1 LKARSAPPWMRLSNM
16 KRQEAPLIGAA
27 ALKKGLRFVLFPSLA
42 LLVAAPLGA
51 AFLPLFRSPGAL
63 SNLSAALGDPRFL
76 ASFGFGLGQAFASSL
91 LALLIGLP
99 GAFFLAKR
107 SFPGKRFLGALS
119 AVPFCVPPLI
129 VAIGF
134 VLYYGRQGYL
144 NRALMAMFGLE
155 APPLDFLYS
164 FKGVVL
170 AHAFYN
176 FPLVMR
182 LVGDAWANASRA
194 QEEAAELLGASR
206 LRVFLTISLPG
217 LLPAIGSAL
226 SLVFLLCFYSFVL
239 VLLFGGPGVGTP
251 EVELYRAA
259 RFDFNK
265 GLAAAFALVES
276 AVAFI
281 VLAIYARLERSI
293 AGQRGDAAARARPA
307 AFKSPAEKA
316 AALAYGLFIALFF
329 LGPLFCVALESLV
342 VKSGR
347 FGAGLLGLAN
357 YAALFSSASFGRAAL
372 NTLALGLASAALAA
386 ALGFAFSI
394 ALKNCPSAFL
404 SSVLPMAP
412 LAVSSVVLAYGWS
425 ELLGGSSVLA
435 IAAVQ
440 AVSAYPF
447 ILRSIQGSIGL
458 SDERYA
464 QAALTLGSSRLG
476 AALKIRLPLALPA
489 LLSGFAFAFAISAGD
504 ANALIVAPVRGFDTL
519 ALLLYRLAGSY
530 RFNEACAAAVI
541 LGLATALVFF
551 LKDARD
557 AVA

>member
-1 LKARSAPPWMRLSNM
+1 MQGREARLD
-16 KRQEAPLIGAA
+16 GAA
-27 ALKKGLRFVLFPSLA
+27 VLKKGLGFVLFPSLA

-51 AFLPLFRSPGAL
+51 AFLPLFRSPGAFA
-63 SNLSAALGDPRFL
+63 NLGAALGDTRFL
-76 ASFGFGLGQAFASSL
+76 SSFGFGLGQAFASSI

-99 GAFFLAKR
+99 GAFLLAR
-107 SFPGKRFLGALS
+107 RRFPGKRFLSALS

-134 VLYYGRQGYL
+134 VLYYGRQGYV
-144 NRALMAMFGLE
+144 NRVLMALFGLE

-164 FKGVVL
+164 FKGIVL

-176 FPLVMR
+176 FPLIMR
-182 LVGDAWANASRA
+182 LVGDAWASASKA

-206 LRVFLTISLPG
+206 LRVFFTISLPSIV
-217 LLPAIGSAL
+217 PAIGSAL

-276 AVAFI
+276 AVAFA
-281 VLAIYARLERSI
+281 VLALYARLERRI
-293 AGQRGDAAARARPA
+293 AGRRADAALRYTPS
-307 AFKSPAEKA
+307 AFKTGAEKA
-316 AALAYGLFIALFF
+316 AALAYGLFIAVFF
-329 LGPLFCVALESLV
+329 LGPLACVALESLV
-342 VKSGR
+342 VKSAKYGTGR
-347 FGAGLLGLAN
+347 FGLAN
-357 YAALFSSASFGRAAL
+357 YTSLFSSASFGRAAL
-372 NTLALGLASAALAA
+372 NTVLLGLASAALAA
-386 ALGFAFSI
+386 ALGFVFSI
-394 ALKNCPSAFL
+394 ALKKKSSSFL

-447 ILRSIQGSIGL
+447 ILRSIQGAVGL

-464 QAALTLGSSRLG
+464 QSALTLGSSRLG
-476 AALKIRLPLALPA
+476 AALKIRLPLALPS

-541 LGLATALVFF
+541 LGLTTALVFF

>member
-1 LKARSAPPWMRLSNM
+1 M
-16 KRQEAPLIGAA
+16 KRREER
-27 ALKKGLRFVLFPSLA
+27 LKWASMLKRGLGFALFPSLA

-63 SNLSAALGDPRFL
+63 SNLVAALGDQRFL
-76 ASFGFGLGQAFASSL
+76 SSFGFGLGQAVASSL
-91 LALLIGLP
+91 LALAIGLP

-107 SFPGKRFLGALS
+107 VFPGKRFLSALS

-144 NRALMAMFGLE
+144 NRALMAIFGLD

-182 LVGDAWANASRA
+182 LVGDAWAGANKA
-194 QEEAAELLGASR
+194 QEEAAALLGASKP
-206 LRVFLTISLPG
+206 RVFFTISLPSI
-217 LLPAIGSAL
+217 LPAIGSSL

-276 AVAFI
+276 AVAFL
-281 VLAIYARLERSI
+281 VLAIYAHLERRV
-293 AGQRGDAAARARPA
+293 AGQRAEPA
-307 AFKSPAEKA
+307 LRSKPTAIAGAGEKA
-316 AALAYGLFIALFF
+316 AAIAYGLFIAVFF

-342 VKSGR
+342 VKAGK
-347 FGAGLLGLAN
+347 FGAGLFGLAN

-372 NTLALGLASAALAA
+372 NTLALGLASAAMAA
-386 ALGFAFSI
+386 ALGFVFSI
-394 ALKNCPSAFL
+394 ALKKSRSAFL
-404 SSVLPMAP
+404 GSVLPMAP

-425 ELLGGSSVLA
+425 ELLGGSSVFA

-440 AVSAYPF
+440 AVAAYPF

-458 SDERYA
+458 SDERYVE
-464 QAALTLGSSRLG
+464 AALTLGSGRLG

-504 ANALIVAPVRGFDTL
+504 ANALIVAPVRGFETL
-519 ALLLYRLAGSY
+519 ALTLYRLAGSY
-530 RFNEACAAAVI
+530 RFNEACAAAVL